1 MADHSEQICVI
12 SDTSK
17 ATMRAAFENMQL
29 HVNEFDHNSQSAVHA
44 CEANWGLL
52 IIESTYDV
60 YDAIKLCK
68 TIRAAKPSGQ
78 IFILSRQCADSVI
91 SDSFLHGADDH
102 ICSPVSEAVFQAKIR
117 SALRRSAVLQHTTN
131 DTTERNTNTL
141 SLSAGSDVPVD
152 TACNVTRNIDEL
164 ALFQI
169 IPESKM
175 AIVNGISIS
184 LTKTELSIFSY
195 LINNINVP
203 CEKIALLEHVLG
215 YKDEC
220 YLTSLYSH
228 INRLRRKLVKANLP
242 TIRIKTIW
250 RHGYKL
256 VVE

>member
-1 MADHSEQICVI
+1 MSDHSKRIYVI
-12 SDTSK
+12 SDNSK
-17 ATMRAAFENMQL
+17 AMMRAAYENMQL
-29 HVNEFDHNSQSAVHA
+29 HINEFDHNSESAVRA
-44 CEANWGLL
+44 CKANWGLL
-52 IIESTYDV
+52 IIESSYDV

-68 TIRAAKPSGQ
+68 TIRAAKPTGQ

-91 SDSFLHGADDH
+91 SDSFMHGADDH

-117 SALRRSAVLQHTTN
+117 SALRRSAVLQHTTKN
-131 DTTERNTNTL
+131 TKRKTNTL

-152 TACNVTRNIDEL
+152 TASNVTRNIDEL

-169 IPESKM
+169 IPASKM
-175 AIVNGISIS
+175 AIINGNSIM

-195 LINNINVP
+195 LINNINAP

-250 RHGYKL
+250 RYGYEL
-256 VVE
+256 VVD